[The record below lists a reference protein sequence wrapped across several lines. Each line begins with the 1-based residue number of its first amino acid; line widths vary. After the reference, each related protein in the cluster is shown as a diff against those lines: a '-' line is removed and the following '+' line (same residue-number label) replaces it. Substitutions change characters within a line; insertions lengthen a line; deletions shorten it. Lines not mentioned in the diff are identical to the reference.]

1 MYKGLYR
8 IALASAFMS
17 GLLACASAAE
27 EQGPDVLQGSYN
39 REQAEQGRAVFN
51 DVCQRCHIPRDFR
64 AIIPQSEYTVAII
77 GDYFELITLTM
88 PQDSPGSLPE
98 QQYRDVMA
106 YLLSLNGFP
115 AAEEE

>member
-1 MYKGLYR
+1 MHKNLYR
-8 IALASAFMS
+8 IVLASAFMT
-17 GLLACASAAE
+17 GLMACASSAE
-27 EQGPDVLQGSYN
+27 EQDPDVLQGSYT
-39 REQAEQGRAVFN
+39 RAQAEQGQAVFK

-64 AIIPQSEYTVAII
+64 SIIPQSEHTVAII

-115 AAEEE
+115 AVGE